1 VVTQPDI
8 GARVAMAT
16 ALRELGHALVSHD
29 VPDAVLESLTP
40 AIAAALDSV
49 SSYPARS
56 RPEDGMR
63 QDVFA
68 VTPADGDEIHH
79 FDDCPVSGLA
89 NPFSMTIDAR
99 RQGDEVVARVVLG
112 PAWEGAPGRSHGGP
126 VAAMFDDVL
135 GFLGTV
141 HVVGTYAIDLDVKY
155 RAPFPLSE
163 EVVVRAW
170 VESRDDRRFV
180 TVGQATHRG
189 HLVAEARCI
198 GAIVGPERMGRPTYP
213 AE

>member
-99 RQGDEVVARVVLG
+99 RHGAEVAARVVLG
-112 PAWEGAPGRSHGGP
+112 PAFEGAPGRAHGGP

-135 GFLGTV
+135 GFLGAV
-141 HVVGTYAIDLDVKY
+141 HVVGTYAVELTVQY
-155 RAPFPLSE
+155 RAPFPLGQA
-163 EVVVRAW
+163 VAVRAW
-170 VESRDDRRFV
+170 VERRDDRRLV
-180 TVGQATHRG
+180 SVGRATHRG
-189 HLVAEARCI
+189 QLVAEARCI
-198 GAIVGPERMGRPTYP
+198 GAIVPPERMGRPTYP
-213 AE
+213 GD